1 MYEEIQGAREELDHG
16 PGDKFHLSPFPAVSQ
31 TMGRRSVL
39 LDECARYQ
47 PALENL

>member
-1 MYEEIQGAREELDHG
+1 MYEEIQRAREELDHD
-16 PGDKFHLSPFPAVSQ
+16 PGDKFHLSLFPAVSQ
-31 TMGRRSVL
+31 TTGRRSVL